1 MAAQRGRGELTPFDA
16 KALKIFSE
24 NLNRLIQTRKV
35 SQAEIHEQTKIPKS
49 TITGYVKARNL
60 PNGGNLQKL
69 ADFFD
74 VKKSDLDIRFE
85 EDKNLEVKYKTSV
98 YPFYPHSI
106 SAGNPFHADGV
117 TQLENI
123 ELPDFVM
130 GKYARAKD
138 LLIMRINGESM
149 NRLIPHGSL
158 IAIKNVGISQLN
170 DGDIV
175 VYSHQ
180 NEYSVKQFYR
190 RGNDVIFKPMSE
202 DPTFTDYIVK
212 EDDPELLIHG
222 KVAIYIVER

>member
-1 MAAQRGRGELTPFDA
+1 MPKKKFFASNLKYLRNKNDMEQQELADKLGRKSGSTVSDWERGKFTPRMGTVDD
-16 KALKIFSE
+16 I
-24 NLNRLIQTRKV
+24 
-35 SQAEIHEQTKIPKS
+35 AEI
-49 TITGYVKARNL
+49 
-60 PNGGNLQKL
+60 
-69 ADFFD
+69 FD
-74 VKKSDLDIRFE
+74 VDIDTLLYSDMTNTEAVAHTPIT
-85 EDKNLEVKYKTSV
+85 KTSV

>member
-1 MAAQRGRGELTPFDA
+1 MPKKKFFASNLKYLRNKNDMEQQELADKLGRKSGSTVSDWERGKFTPRMGTVDE
-16 KALKIFSE
+16 I
-24 NLNRLIQTRKV
+24 
-35 SQAEIHEQTKIPKS
+35 AEI
-49 TITGYVKARNL
+49 
-60 PNGGNLQKL
+60 
-69 ADFFD
+69 FD
-74 VKKSDLDIRFE
+74 VDIDTLLYSDMT
-85 EDKNLEVKYKTSV
+85 NTEVDAHTPITKTSA

-117 TQLENI
+117 TQLESI

-130 GKYARAKD
+130 GKYARSKD

-149 NRLIPHGSL
+149 NRLIPHDSL
-158 IAIKNVGISQLN
+158 IAIKNVDISQLK

-202 DPTFTDYIVK
+202 DPTFTDYVVK
-212 EDDPELLIHG
+212 EDDPELLVHG